1 MQPGPPPVLRV
12 GNAELGLK
20 RRQDPSM
27 AARRETR
34 CKTMRI
40 LWLLLVLLQ
49 LHHAH
54 SASKG
59 VTASLKAKWP
69 QTPLLLE
76 TSEFISESG
85 DERFWQFVDTVKEL
99 TVYKQGESVR
109 SYYNLIV
116 RKASQF
122 LSGLQVSL
130 LKLALSLRAYSP
142 AVHAFQQI
150 ASDEPPPEACSAFV
164 SVHGQHACSTK
175 EMKKLLKAAAGRPKP
190 YLYKNDHKYPGA
202 NGTDL
207 PVVILYAEIGTKKFN
222 TFHKVLSERAEE
234 GKLVYVLRHF
244 VADTKKQNM
253 LLSGYGVEL
262 AIKSTEYKAVDDTQV
277 KDAKSSTTYEED
289 DTDEV
294 QGFLFGKLKESHP
307 ELREQLGEL
316 KRHLLESTND
326 MAPLKVWEL
335 QDLSFQAAARI
346 MSVPKFDAL
355 KLMRD
360 LSQNFPSRARSLTR
374 VAVNQDMR
382 KEIEENQKRLSETLG
397 IHPGDASLFIN
408 GIHIDLDLHN
418 PFSILDVIRGEAK
431 LLEGLHNL
439 GIRGTSMSK
448 FLRLPVTT
456 VEDSYALDIRHS
468 AIMWIND
475 IERDSTYRDWPSSL
489 QELLRATFPGVIRQ
503 IRRNFFNLVLFL
515 DPVQEDSIE
524 LVKLAELF
532 YKHKIPL
539 RIGFVFVVNTDDK
552 VDGNEDAGVAF
563 FRVLN
568 YIAEEYD
575 MTQAFLSMVSMYNRV
590 DVGDSLSVHAVTAYL
605 KKKFPKANADRI
617 LGEDSDYDDKR
628 KAGGVFYRKSGLG
641 ALPVALF
648 NGVLLSSEEMDPDEL
663 ETILLQR
670 IMDTTNFFQRAVFMG
685 QISEGM
691 DVVDFLMDQANV
703 VPRINPVVL
712 SPDRRYLDFT
722 ASPVA
727 DDWDDSTMFSFLDS
741 KDKTAVVSKRMKYL
755 TKHEEEMV
763 YGVTIWII
771 ADIEQAPGRQ
781 MLLNALKHMK
791 SSSSSSRVGVIN
803 NPSSEPT
810 EDNSSLYRAI
820 WASFL
825 TQTTKNT
832 LDFTLKLLK
841 EETVQLLTRG
851 TKIKDLLLQGMDQD
865 AFEKKF
871 NTLEVNFLH
880 SQQRFCQEVMKLKAG
895 QRAVVSNGRILG
907 PFAEEEDFSVDDFY
921 LLEKITLSTSAEKI
935 KAKVKQMNLTPK
947 KACDLIMKVDALLA
961 AAPKGEPRKDI
972 RFMKDKHSVLHLAP
986 REDEVFYDAVAVV
999 DPLTREAQ
1007 KLAPLLIVLGQVVN
1021 MRVQVFMNCRAK
1033 LSEMPLK
1040 SFYRFVMEA
1049 EVSFLGNDT
1058 MSPGP
1063 VARFT
1068 EIPESPL
1075 LTLNMITPESW
1086 MVEAVRSQHD
1096 LDNIHL
1102 QEVSGVV
1109 NAEYELEYLLLEG
1122 HCFDLSTGQPP
1133 RGLQFT
1139 LGMKQDPLMQDT
1151 IVMANL
1157 GYFQL
1162 KANPGAWILRLRK
1175 GRSEDIYQIQAHDG
1189 TDSPPDAGD
1198 VIVVLNSFHS
1208 KIIKVRVQKK
1218 PDKLN
1223 EDLLSETTESKGLWD
1238 SITSVWSTL
1247 ERSLTG
1253 GSSVEEAEKKKEDVL
1268 NIFSVASGHLYERF
1282 LRIMMLS
1289 VLQHTKTPVK
1299 FWFLKNYLSP
1309 SFKEFIPYMAEAYGF
1324 QYELVQYKW
1333 PRWLHQQTE
1342 KQRIIWGY
1350 KILFLDV
1357 LFPLAVDK
1365 IIFVDADQIVRAD
1378 LKELRDLDLEG
1389 APYGYTPFCDSR
1401 REMEGYRFWK
1411 MGYWASHLGHRK
1423 YHISALYVVDLKKF
1437 RKIAAGDRLRGQYQA
1452 LSQDPNSLSNLDQ
1465 DLPNNMIHQVAIKS
1479 LPQEWLWC
1487 ETWCDDASKPTAKT
1501 IDLCNNPK
1509 TKEPKLSAAVRI
1521 VPEWSS
1527 YDNKIKQLLKRV
1539 QNQKGDASH
1548 TGPSPSPAQ
1557 SADTQQRDEL

>member
-1 MQPGPPPVLRV
+1 M
-12 GNAELGLK
+12 K
-20 RRQDPSM
+20 
-27 AARRETR
+27 
-34 CKTMRI
+34 I
-40 LWLLLVLLQ
+40 LWLLLILTQ
-49 LHHAH
+49 FHHAH

-76 TSEFISESG
+76 TSEFICESG
-85 DERFWQFVDTVKEL
+85 EEKFWPFVDTVREL
-99 TVYKQGESVR
+99 AVYKHGESVR

-116 RKASQF
+116 KKAGQF
-122 LSGLQVSL
+122 LTDLQVSL
-130 LKLALSLRAYSP
+130 LKLSLSLRAYSP
-142 AVHAFQQI
+142 TVHTFLQI

-164 SVHGQHACSTK
+164 SVHGQLTCSTK
-175 EMKKLLKAAAGRPKP
+175 DMKKLLKTP

-207 PVVILYAEIGTKKFN
+207 PVVILYAKIGTKKFN

-234 GKLVYVLRHF
+234 GKLIYVLRHY
-244 VADTKKQNM
+244 VAEPKKQNI

-277 KDAKSSTTYEED
+277 KDSKSSTTDEED

-294 QGFLFGKLKESHP
+294 QGFLFGKLKHP
-307 ELREQLGEL
+307 LWLIAF
-316 KRHLLESTND
+316 S
-326 MAPLKVWEL
+326 KVRSGMFSAL
-335 QDLSFQAAARI
+335 TDLSFQAAARI
-346 MSVPKFDAL
+346 MSVPKFDSL

-374 VAVNQDMR
+374 VAVNQKMR
-382 KEIEENQKRLSETLG
+382 KEIEENQKVHFSE
-397 IHPGDASLFIN
+397 A
-408 GIHIDLDLHN
+408 
-418 PFSILDVIRGEAK
+418 ILDIIRGEAK

-448 FLRLPVTT
+448 FLRMPVTT
-456 VEDSYALDIRHS
+456 VEESYALDIRHS

-475 IERDSTYRDWPSSL
+475 IESDSTYRTWPSSL

-503 IRRNFFNLVLFL
+503 IRRNFFNLVLFF
-515 DPVQEDSIE
+515 DPAQEESIE

-539 RIGFVFVVNTDDK
+539 RIGFVFVVNTEDK
-552 VDGNEDAGVAF
+552 VNGFEDAGVAF
-563 FRVLN
+563 FRLWN

-575 MTQAFLSMVSMYNRV
+575 VTQAFLSMVTMYNRV
-590 DVGDSLSVHAVTAYL
+590 DVGDSLSVETVTAYL
-605 KKKFPKANADRI
+605 KKKFPKANTAKI
-617 LGEDSDYDDKR
+617 LGVESSYDDKR
-628 KAGGVFYRKSGLG
+628 KAGAVFYRKSGLG

-648 NGVLLSSEEMDPDEL
+648 NGIPLSSEEMDPDEL

-685 QISEGM
+685 L
-691 DVVDFLMDQANV
+691 DVVDFLMEQSNV
-703 VPRINPVVL
+703 VPRINPVIL
-712 SPDRRYLDFT
+712 SPERRYLDFT
-722 ASPVA
+722 ASPGNNEDILHTLYKPEA
-727 DDWDDSTMFSFLDS
+727 LLISNCFP
-741 KDKTAVVSKRMKYL
+741 A
-755 TKHEEEMV
+755 EEEMV

-791 SSSSSSRVGVIN
+791 SSSSNSRVGVIN
-803 NPSSEPT
+803 NPGGTPS
-810 EDNSSLYRAI
+810 EDNSSLYKAI

-825 TQTTKNT
+825 TQTSKNT

-841 EETVQLLTRG
+841 EDTVQLITHD

-871 NTLEVNFLH
+871 NTLEVDFLR
-880 SQQRFCQEVMKLKAG
+880 SQQRFCQEVLKLKAG

-907 PFAEEEDFSVDDFY
+907 PFTEDEEFSADDFH

-935 KAKVKQMNLTPK
+935 KAKVKQMNLAPK
-947 KACDLIMKVDALLA
+947 NSDLIMKVDALLS
-961 AAPKGEPRKDI
+961 AAPKGEARKDI
-972 RFMKDKHSVLHLAP
+972 KFVKDKHSVLHLAA
-986 REDEVFYDAVAVV
+986 REDEVFYDVVAIV
-999 DPLTREAQ
+999 DPLTRDAQ
-1007 KLAPLLIVLGQVVN
+1007 KLAPLLSVLGQVVN

-1058 MSPGP
+1058 MSTGP

-1086 MVEAVRSQHD
+1086 MVEAVRSPHD

-1122 HCFDLSTGQPP
+1122 HCFDMSSGQPP

-1189 TDSPPDAGD
+1189 TDSPADAED

-1223 EDLLSETTESKGLWD
+1223 EDLLSEATESKGLWD
-1238 SITSVWSTL
+1238 SITSV
-1247 ERSLTG
+1247 
-1253 GSSVEEAEKKKEDVL
+1253 EEGDKKKEDVL

-1289 VLQHTKTPVK
+1289 VLRHTKTPVK

-1309 SFKEFIPYMAEAYGF
+1309 SFKETIPHMAEAYGF

-1342 KQRIIWGY
+1342 KQRIIWGH

-1378 LKELRDLDLEG
+1378 LKELRELDLEG

-1411 MGYWASHLGHRK
+1411 TGYWASHLAHRK

-1487 ETWCDDASKPTAKT
+1487 ETWCDDSSKPTAKT

-1521 VPEWSS
+1521 VPEWTS
-1527 YDNKIKQLLKRV
+1527 YDSEIKQLLKREKVVLLHPYYVAHLFALLHLFVILLISV
-1539 QNQKGDASH
+1539 QIQLLKAFH
-1548 TGPSPSPAQ
+1548 CM
-1557 SADTQQRDEL
+1557 LYCV